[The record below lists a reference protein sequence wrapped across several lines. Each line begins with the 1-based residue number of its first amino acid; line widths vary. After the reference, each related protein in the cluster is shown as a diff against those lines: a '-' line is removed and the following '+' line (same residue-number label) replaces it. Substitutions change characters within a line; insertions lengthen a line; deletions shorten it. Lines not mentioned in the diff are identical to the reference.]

1 MAEIDTSGGGKKK
14 GPGVKKAKKLSTRID
29 LTPMVDLGFLLITF
43 FIFTTTMSKPKTMEI
58 MMPTEKKVDTND
70 VTKAKD
76 YCTMTILL
84 SKEHRVYYY
93 VGLAND
99 PLSPPNVQVT
109 YFQNRNGIRDALI
122 AHKKKVYEERVNGMP
137 GHKADDEPVI
147 LIKPDVNSQYEDMVN
162 ILDEMQING
171 LSTYAMIDITDVDQ
185 GFITA
190 TEAANPTP

>member
-14 GPGVKKAKKLSTRID
+14 GPGVKKGKKLSTRID

-58 MMPTEKKVDTND
+58 NMPVDTKD
-70 VTKAKD
+70 DSTKAKD

-93 VGLAND
+93 VGLADD
-99 PLSPPNVQVT
+99 PMNPPKVEVT
-109 YFQNRNGIRDALI
+109 YFQNKNGIRDALI
-122 AHKKKVYEERVNGMP
+122 LHKKNVDEQRMNGMP
-137 GHKADDEPVI
+137 GHIPADKPVI

-162 ILDEMQING
+162 ILDEMKINDMPI
-171 LSTYAMIDITDVDQ
+171 YAMIDITPVDQ
-185 GFITA
+185 NYIKA
-190 TEAANPTP
+190 TEAANEGQ